1 MTRVRRLI
9 LPLGFLFLVFIVFA
23 IAPARSQAPAAKM
36 STVLADL
43 ASVVRQ
49 DDGTGFVPLQS
60 TVPPLN
66 QLPQSARDG
75 ITTRWLRLDSSNM
88 AQVYILLDQVTDGR
102 LRQLAA
108 LGVRVEIADVNSR
121 RVQARVPVSRL
132 QRVAALPFVSFI
144 RRPTYAVHRIGS
156 KTSEGDAILSADVGR
171 AQFSVDGSS
180 IRVGV
185 VSDGLKGLIANK
197 CTSCGSLSGGPATS
211 NDLASTN
218 GTRDKN
224 GTLQTTT
231 GGVAGVSFASDG
243 DLEGV
248 PFSIPPCG
256 FAGAGA
262 EGTALLEV
270 VHDLAPGAALAFGNA
285 DTGLAFNTA
294 VSTLATT
301 QDVVVDDLGFYG
313 EPADGTSSIS
323 TNTAAALNNNAN
335 RIRAYVTSVGNAAFD
350 HYLATYADSG
360 IDGRAIPGISSAG
373 HLHLFRATADTT
385 DVLGLG
391 NQPYDLIAMPN
402 GGEVIIVLN
411 WNDPAGRS
419 SNNYDL
425 YLVNDATGSIA
436 ARSTD
441 VQSGAQDPLEAI
453 DFVNRGPDGRFR
465 IVIQNV
471 GNAAQARALNMFAF
485 EPQCAYDGPRLL
497 ANGRHEKHNYNTVT
511 RSLSAQSDAGGTP
524 VSVISVGAIC
534 SASAAASGAFGSSES
549 CNDRSHATIEFFS
562 SRGPTLDGRLKP
574 DISAIDGVSVTGT
587 GKFPTPFFGTSA
599 AAPHVAAI
607 AALVL
612 HAAPCLVAGG
622 PGALD
627 PVTARTTLRDLIVS
641 SADPIG
647 DPVPNNTFGSG
658 IANAFRSIQR
668 AKTICK

>member
-1 MTRVRRLI
+1 MTTRVRYL
-9 LPLGFLFLVFIVFA
+9 LSLGFLFLSFIVFA
-23 IAPARSQAPAAKM
+23 IAPAETQAPATKM

-49 DDGTGFVPLQS
+49 DDSAGQPAQANVPA
-60 TVPPLN
+60 LN
-66 QLPQSARDG
+66 ALPQSARDG
-75 ITTRWLRLDSSNM
+75 LTTHWLRLDSSNM

-108 LGVRVEIADVNSR
+108 LGVRVEIADVASR
-121 RVQARVPVSRL
+121 RVQARVPVNRL

-156 KTSEGDAILSADVGR
+156 KTTEGDSIMSADVGR
-171 AQFSVDGSS
+171 AQFSVDGTG

-185 VSDGLKGLIANK
+185 ISDGLKGLIAK
-197 CTSCGSLSGGPATS
+197 SCKSCGSLAGGPATS
-211 NDLASTN
+211 NDLATTT

-224 GTLQTTT
+224 GTLTATT
-231 GGVAGVSFASDG
+231 GGVTGVTFASDG

-248 PFSIPPCG
+248 TFSIPPCG

-270 VHDLAPGAALAFGNA
+270 VHDLAPGATLAFGNA

-294 VSTLATT
+294 VSTLAVT
-301 QDVVVDDLGFYG
+301 QDVVVDDLGFFG

-360 IDGRAIPGISSAG
+360 IDGRAINGISSSG
-373 HLHLFRATADTT
+373 HLHLFRPTTDTT

-391 NQPYDLIAMPN
+391 NQPYDLFAMPN
-402 GGEVIIVLN
+402 GGEVIIVLS

-419 SNNYDL
+419 GNNYDL
-425 YLVNDATGSIA
+425 YLVDDASGAIV

-441 VQSGAQDPLEAI
+441 VQRGAQDPLEAI

-471 GNAAQARALNMFAF
+471 GDAAQARSLNLFAF

-497 ANGRHEKHNYNTVT
+497 ANGRHEKLNYNTVS
-511 RSLSAQSDAGGTP
+511 RSISAQSDAGGSP

-534 SASAAASGAFGSSES
+534 SASAAASSAFGGNES
-549 CNDRSHATIEFFS
+549 CLDRSHATIEFFS
-562 SRGPTLDGRLKP
+562 SRGPTLDGRNKP

-612 HAAPCLVAGG
+612 HAAPCLVAGAS
-622 PGALD
+622 GALD
-627 PVTARTTLRDLIVS
+627 PVTARATLRDLIVS

-658 IANAFRSIQR
+658 LANAFRSIQR
-668 AKTICK
+668 AKTICR

>member
-1 MTRVRRLI
+1 MTRVGRL
-9 LPLGFLFLVFIVFA
+9 LFPLGFLLFSFIIFA
-23 IAPARSQAPAAKM
+23 IAPAETQAPVVKM

-43 ASVVRQ
+43 AAVVRQ
-49 DDGTGFVPLQS
+49 DDGTGLMPLQT

-108 LGVRVEIADVNSR
+108 LGVRIEIADVNSR

-156 KTSEGDAILSADVGR
+156 KTSEADSILSADVGR
-171 AQFSVDGSS
+171 AQFSVDGSG

-185 VSDGLKGLIANK
+185 ISDGLKGLIANNCK
-197 CTSCGSLSGGPATS
+197 SCGSLSGGPATS
-211 NDLASTN
+211 NDLASTT

-256 FAGAGA
+256 FAGVGA
-262 EGTALLEV
+262 EGTALLEI
-270 VHDLAPGAALAFGNA
+270 VHDLAPGASLAFGNA

-301 QDVVVDDLGFYG
+301 QDVVIDDLGFFG
-313 EPADGTSSIS
+313 EAADGTSSIS

-350 HYLATYADSG
+350 HYFGAYADSG
-360 IDGRAIPGISSAG
+360 IDGRTIPGISSTG
-373 HLHLFRATADTT
+373 HLHLFRSSADTT
-385 DVLGLG
+385 DALGLA
-391 NQPYDLIAMPN
+391 NQPYNLIAMPN
-402 GGEVIIVLN
+402 GGEVIIVLD

-419 SNNYDL
+419 GNNYDL
-425 YLVNDATGSIA
+425 YLVDDSNGSVV

-441 VQSGAQDPLEAI
+441 IQRGAQDPLEAI
-453 DFVNRGPDGRFR
+453 DFVNRGPDRRFR

-471 GNAAQARALNMFAF
+471 GDAAQPRNLNLFAF
-485 EPQCAYDGPRLL
+485 EPQCAYDGPRVLVS
-497 ANGRHEKHNYNTVT
+497 GRHEKLNYNTVT
-511 RSLSAQSDAGGTP
+511 RSLSAQSDAGGSP

-534 SASAAASGAFGSSES
+534 SASAAASNAFGGNES

-574 DISAIDGVSVTGT
+574 DISAIDGVSVTGS
-587 GKFPTPFFGTSA
+587 GKFPTTFFGTSA

-612 HAAPCLVAGG
+612 HAAPCLVSGAS
-622 PGALD
+622 GALD
-627 PVTARTTLRDLIVS
+627 PVSARATLRDLIVS

-647 DPVPNNTFGSG
+647 SPVPNNTFGSG

-668 AKTICK
+668 AKTICR